1 MVRVMLAD
9 PQAVVRIGVKTILEA
24 EKDFEVVAECES
36 GLDVCAMAA
45 RHRPDVCILEV
56 TLPGRNGVDLAPSL
70 HALPRSPRVLILSS
84 YVKRQI
90 VVGAFQA
97 GVDGYAVKTIGPSM
111 LREAVRAV
119 ARGQSFISPEIADVV
134 LQHAVGG
141 VSPAREKLTP
151 RERQVLQMLAEGMNA
166 KQVAAEIGISDKTV
180 HAFRAQVMR
189 KLGLRSV
196 AGLTKY
202 AIRHGLTSL
211 A

>member
-1 MVRVMLAD
+1 
-9 PQAVVRIGVKTILEA
+9 
-24 EKDFEVVAECES
+24 
-36 GLDVCAMAA
+36 
-45 RHRPDVCILEV
+45 
-56 TLPGRNGVDLAPSL
+56 
-70 HALPRSPRVLILSS
+70 
-84 YVKRQI
+84 
-90 VVGAFQA
+90 
-97 GVDGYAVKTIGPSM
+97 M